1 MIDEEIRERLFKISA
16 QMRRNFSE
24 LLNSV
29 DLYVGQD
36 QLLCQLWKED
46 GVTQVQL
53 SESLNCE
60 PPTVTNMINKLE
72 KKGILLRKRDDA
84 DGRVSRVYVTH
95 KGRELL
101 EPVEKIWR
109 QQTDK
114 LLEGFSREERITLKN
129 MMQRME
135 KNLS

>member
-84 DGRVSRVYVTH
+84 DGRVSRVYVTP

-114 LLEGFSREERITLKN
+114 LLEGFSPEERITLKN